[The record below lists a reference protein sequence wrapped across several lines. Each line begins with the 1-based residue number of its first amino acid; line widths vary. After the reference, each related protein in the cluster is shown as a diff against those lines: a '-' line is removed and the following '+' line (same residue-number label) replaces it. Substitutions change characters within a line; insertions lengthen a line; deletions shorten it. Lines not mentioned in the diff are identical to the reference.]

1 MAILREKIKKKSL
14 NNFYLRKYRYRVQ
27 EKILTKLFIYV
38 KITIIVVKGLCVIFF
53 DTKCQFDNDVISK
66 LT

>member
-1 MAILREKIKKKSL
+1 MAILREKIKKKYL